1 MKKRLLLFV
10 LMLVIVVSVYVLNQ
24 RAVLYVAPNG
34 NDAATGTKLTPLRTL
49 QKAADQATPGTTI
62 WIRGG
67 MYDEPLYV
75 TTSDVHFKAYKQ
87 EAVYLDGR
95 NAKSIDGNK
104 AMITIH
110 NQQDVTIEGLTV
122 QNVTTTSPND
132 TMMGMYISGTARNI
146 TLKNNHV
153 RAIKTA
159 GNGHG
164 IAFYGT
170 GAMKNIEVVHNVLED
185 LELGASEALV
195 LNGNIEHFTIANNTI
210 RRSNNVGIDV
220 IGYEG
225 VAQTKHADFVRE
237 GTIAN
242 NMIYAISSYGN
253 PAYGNEYSAGGIYVD
268 GAKNITIAHNHIA
281 HSDIGIEATSEHR
294 GRNADNIRILHNE
307 VRDNYYTGIAIGGY
321 DAARGGT
328 KNTIIA
334 HNKLVN
340 NDTKNLE
347 GGQLLIQHHT
357 QANRIDNND
366 FTASDSG
373 LYIANVARTNRD
385 TIVKDNHF
393 DAERGLW
400 IWKKQEYGT
409 LAAFNKAVND

>member
-1 MKKRLLLFV
+1 M
-10 LMLVIVVSVYVLNQ
+10 
-24 RAVLYVAPNG
+24 VA
-34 NDAATGTKLTPLRTL
+34 T
-49 QKAADQATPGTTI
+49 Q
-62 WIRGG
+62 
-67 MYDEPLYV
+67 
-75 TTSDVHFKAYKQ
+75 
-87 EAVYLDGR
+87 
-95 NAKSIDGNK
+95 KSIDGNK

-132 TMMGMYISGTARNI
+132 TVMGMYISGTARNI

-268 GAKNITIAHNHIA
+268 GAKNITIAHNCA
-281 HSDIGIEATSEHR
+281 
-294 GRNADNIRILHNE
+294 
-307 VRDNYYTGIAIGGY
+307 
-321 DAARGGT
+321 
-328 KNTIIA
+328 
-334 HNKLVN
+334 
-340 NDTKNLE
+340 
-347 GGQLLIQHHT
+347 Q
-357 QANRIDNND
+357 
-366 FTASDSG
+366 
-373 LYIANVARTNRD
+373 
-385 TIVKDNHF
+385 
-393 DAERGLW
+393 
-400 IWKKQEYGT
+400 
-409 LAAFNKAVND
+409 